1 MVRNDGQIDAAAGL
15 VNIGTAAGTP
25 VDDKDYKIPFKFT
38 GRIDKLTIT
47 LDPPKLTP
55 EDVQKLKAA
64 EMRRAAD
71 K

>member
-25 VDDKDYKIPFKFT
+25 VDDKDYKIPFKFN
-38 GRIDKLTIT
+38 GRIDKVTIT
-47 LDPPKLTP
+47 LEPPKLTP
-55 EDVQKLKAA
+55 EDVKKLQAA
-64 EMRRAAD
+64 QARQAAD